1 VSVTTGTTVNIS
13 YTSAYRVDVVAGI
26 GGTVSGAG
34 NHWLAT
40 GTGTSYTAVPA
51 NGYEFGSWTGVGA
64 GSYTGTNLTATVT
77 ANGAITET
85 ASFYPLPDARFN
97 VTFQETGIVSGAW
110 WTVNLNGVG
119 YSSNTSSLTV
129 SNLLS
134 CAAGTTGQYH
144 ESVGVAYDNATGTTR
159 YVAVSPPAQ
168 FCTNGGLVQA
178 LTFAPQYAVSVSTTS
193 GGTAYLADGSTVTN
207 TSLWANPTDTVLLE
221 EHPSV
226 DYVFGGWNGTGTGS
240 YTGNSV
246 SPPISVAGPVTEFA
260 TFGPMAKHPP
270 QHFNETFASSVLFP
284 SGTTWSVKINGTS
297 YAGIGS
303 TIVVR
308 GLLAGTYT
316 ATVSGATSADGL
328 TKWSPVSPSVATTVS
343 GDGQTPVAFG
353 KPSFWVTVGGSSGG
367 TESPS
372 SGWEVAGTTLSLNA
386 SANLGETF
394 VNWTGTGSGSY
405 TGNASATTVTVEAPL
420 TEFATFAPVA
430 PAATQVTSVWS
441 SGTTW
446 AILGLV
452 GLLVGLIV
460 GIAVRRMRAASAVP
474 VDRSTALDRQA
485 VGLTMGGSP

>member
-1 VSVTTGTTVNIS
+1 
-13 YTSAYRVDVVAGI
+13 
-26 GGTVSGAG
+26 
-34 NHWLAT
+34 
-40 GTGTSYTAVPA
+40 
-51 NGYEFGSWTGVGA
+51 
-64 GSYTGTNLTATVT
+64 
-77 ANGAITET
+77 
-85 ASFYPLPDARFN
+85 
-97 VTFQETGIVSGAW
+97 
-110 WTVNLNGVG
+110 
-119 YSSNTSSLTV
+119 
-129 SNLLS
+129 
-134 CAAGTTGQYH
+134 
-144 ESVGVAYDNATGTTR
+144 
-159 YVAVSPPAQ
+159 
-168 FCTNGGLVQA
+168 
-178 LTFAPQYAVSVSTTS
+178 
-193 GGTAYLADGSTVTN
+193 VTN